1 MNSGNTAFVLIC
13 ACLVMIMTPGLAFF
27 YGGLGRRKNVLNTM
41 MMSLFIMGLA
51 SVLWVAFG
59 YSVSFCGD
67 HGGVIG
73 TMHQAFMHDMFKGT
87 SNYAPS
93 IPKMAY
99 VVFQMMFA
107 MITPALITGAVA
119 GRMNFKAIFFFIL
132 FWLILVYFPLAHM
145 VWGAGGLIGSKLHAL
160 DFAGGDVVHISSG
173 FSGLLLAL
181 MIGRRQGYNR
191 VSYRTHNIPFVVLGA
206 ALLWFGWY
214 GFNAGSALGANG
226 LAAHAF
232 VTTNTAAAT
241 CMMVWMLIDVIVSGK
256 PTVVGASTGA
266 VLGLV
271 AITPS
276 AGYVPVWASFII
288 GGAAAPISYFMISY
302 VKPKLGYDDALDAFG
317 CHGVG
322 GIWGGVATGLFA
334 SKAINP
340 AVKWNGLFLG
350 GGSHLLLMQI
360 AGIALTIAVAV
371 VGTFIIAKIL
381 SLFMPLRVSKE
392 DERRGLDETQ
402 HGEKA
407 YPAFTGM
414 D

>member
-1 MNSGNTAFVLIC
+1 MNAGNTAFVLIC

-41 MMSLFIMGLA
+41 MMSLFIMGMA
-51 SVLWVAFG
+51 SVLWIAFG

-191 VSYRTHNIPFVVLGA
+191 VSYHTHNIPFVVLGA

-214 GFNAGSALGANG
+214 GFNG
-226 LAAHAF
+226 
-232 VTTNTAAAT
+232 AAAKDT
-241 CMMVWMLIDVIVSGK
+241 GTLASIFLTTTLAPAIATVVTMIFTWVKDGK
-256 PTVVGASTGA
+256 PDVSMSLNASLA
-266 VLGLV
+266 GLV
-271 AITPS
+271 AIT
-276 AGYVPVWASFII
+276 ASCDCTDALGSIII
-288 GGAAAPISYFMISY
+288 GIVSGILVVLAVEFIDKKLFIDDPVGACAVHLAN
-302 VKPKLGYDDALDAFG
+302 
-317 CHGVG
+317 
-322 GIWGGVATGLFA
+322 GIWGTFAVGLFSTGANGVAKGLFY
-334 SKAINP
+334 
-340 AVKWNGLFLG
+340 G
-350 GGSHLLLMQI
+350 GGFKQL
-360 AGIALTIAVAV
+360 GIQAIGFLAITVWTAATMLIV
-371 VGTFIIAKIL
+371 
-381 SLFMPLRVSKE
+381 
-392 DERRGLDETQ
+392 
-402 HGEKA
+402 
-407 YPAFTGM
+407 
-414 D
+414 